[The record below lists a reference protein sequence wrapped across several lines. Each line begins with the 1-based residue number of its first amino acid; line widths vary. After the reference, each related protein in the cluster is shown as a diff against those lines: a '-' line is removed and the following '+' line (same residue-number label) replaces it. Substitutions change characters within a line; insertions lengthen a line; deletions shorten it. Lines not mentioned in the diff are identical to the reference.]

1 MSNSKNID
9 WDDVI
14 KKEARGSDDEDLGE
28 VKEIDE
34 DYVLVQKGLINKEKF
49 YIPKNMAESYD
60 GSVLRFNISK
70 EEVRNRYMGESPP
83 VADQYSSSYKNADL
97 TEKDT
102 ENIPKETD
110 SRVPL
115 IEERVNVS
123 KRESTEEATVTKEP
137 VTQTKTVEVPVTHEE
152 VTIEKRPPKDRK
164 YTSITSESPVES
176 KTEIKIPLKREEVEV
191 TKQPYVKEEVVVKKK
206 PVTETRQVNEEVRS
220 EEVRSE
226 TVGTPGEKTIEEE
239 GIKEQEKE

>member
-28 VKEIDE
+28 VKETDG
-34 DYVLVQKGLINKEKF
+34 DYVIVQKGMINKEKF

-70 EEVRNRYMGESPP
+70 EEVRSRFMGDSPP
-83 VADQYSSSYKNADL
+83 VADQYSSSSSSYRD
-97 TEKDT
+97 TDVRDKDT
-102 ENIPKETD
+102 ANVSKETD
-110 SRVPL
+110 TRVPL

-123 KRESTEEATVTKEP
+123 KRESIEEAAVTKEP
-137 VTQTKTVEVPVTHEE
+137 VTETKTVEVPVTHEE
-152 VTIEKRPPKDRK
+152 VTIEKRPPQDRK
-164 YTSITSESPVES
+164 YTSITSESPVQS

-206 PVTETRQVNEEVRS
+206 PVTETREVS
-220 EEVRSE
+220 EEVKSE
-226 TVGTPGEKTIEEE
+226 TVSNTEEKTIEE
-239 GIKEQEKE
+239 GIKEQEKRIE

>member
-1 MSNSKNID
+1 MSNSNNID

-28 VKEIDE
+28 VKETDG
-34 DYVLVQKGLINKEKF
+34 DYVIVQKGLINKEKF

-70 EEVRNRYMGESPP
+70 EEVRNRFMGDSPP
-83 VADQYSSSYKNADL
+83 VADQYSSYSSSYAD
-97 TEKDT
+97 TEVRDKDT
-102 ENIPKETD
+102 ANVSKETD
-110 SRVPL
+110 TRVPL

-137 VTQTKTVEVPVTHEE
+137 VTETKTVEVPVTHEE
-152 VTIEKRPPKDRK
+152 VTIEKRPPMDRK

-191 TKQPYVKEEVVVKKK
+191 TKQPYVKEEVVVKIK
-206 PVTETRQVNEEVRS
+206 PVTETRQVS
-220 EEVRSE
+220 EEVKSE
-226 TVGTPGEKTIEEE
+226 TVSTTGEKTIEE
-239 GIKEQEKE
+239 GIKEQKNTVE

>member
-1 MSNSKNID
+1 MSSSKNID

-28 VKEIDE
+28 VKETDG
-34 DYVLVQKGLINKEKF
+34 DYVLVQKGMINKEKF
-49 YIPKNMAESYD
+49 YIPKNMVESYD

-70 EEVRNRYMGESPP
+70 EEVRNRFMGDQQP
-83 VADQYSSSYKNADL
+83 VADQYSSSYRNADVR
-97 TEKDT
+97 EKDMA
-102 ENIPKETD
+102 NVPKETD
-110 SRVPL
+110 TRVPL

-137 VTQTKTVEVPVTHEE
+137 VTETKTVEVPVTHEE

-206 PVTETRQVNEEVRS
+206 PTTETRQVS
-220 EEVRSE
+220 EEVRTEEVS
-226 TVGTPGEKTIEEE
+226 TPGEKTIEEE
-239 GIKEQEKE
+239 VKGQEKE

>member
-1 MSNSKNID
+1 MSSSKNID

-28 VKEIDE
+28 VKETDG
-34 DYVLVQKGLINKEKF
+34 DYVLVQKGMINKEKF
-49 YIPKNMAESYD
+49 YIPKNMVESYD

-70 EEVRNRYMGESPP
+70 EEVRNRFTGDQQL
-83 VADQYSSSYKNADL
+83 VADQYSSSYRNADVR
-97 TEKDT
+97 EKDT
-102 ENIPKETD
+102 ANVPKETD
-110 SRVPL
+110 NRVPR

-137 VTQTKTVEVPVTHEE
+137 VPETKTVEVPVTHEE

-206 PVTETRQVNEEVRS
+206 PVTETRQASEEVRS
-220 EEVRSE
+220 EEVS
-226 TVGTPGEKTIEEE
+226 TLGEKTIEEE
-239 GIKEQEKE
+239 VKGQEKE

>member
-1 MSNSKNID
+1 MSNSNNID

-28 VKEIDE
+28 VKETDG
-34 DYVLVQKGLINKEKF
+34 DYVIVQKGMINKEKF

-60 GSVLRFNISK
+60 GNVLRFNISK
-70 EEVRNRYMGESPP
+70 EQVRNRFMGDPQP
-83 VADQYSSSYKNADL
+83 VADQYSSSYRNADVR
-97 TEKDT
+97 EKDT
-102 ENIPKETD
+102 ANISKETD
-110 SRVPL
+110 TRVPL

-137 VTQTKTVEVPVTHEE
+137 VTETKTVEVPVTHEE

-206 PVTETRQVNEEVRS
+206 PVTETRQVS
-220 EEVRSE
+220 EEVKSE
-226 TVGTPGEKTIEEE
+226 TVSTTGEKTIEE
-239 GIKEQEKE
+239 GIKEQKKE

>member
-1 MSNSKNID
+1 MSNSNNID
-9 WDDVI
+9 WEDVI

-28 VKEIDE
+28 VKETDG
-34 DYVLVQKGLINKEKF
+34 DYVIVQKGVINKEKF

-70 EEVRNRYMGESPP
+70 EEVRNRFMGDSPP
-83 VADQYSSSYKNADL
+83 ATDQYSSYSSSYRD
-97 TEKDT
+97 TDVRDKDT
-102 ENIPKETD
+102 ANVSKETD
-110 SRVPL
+110 TRVPL

-137 VTQTKTVEVPVTHEE
+137 VTETKTVEVPVTHEE
-152 VTIEKRPPKDRK
+152 VTIEKRPPMDRK

-176 KTEIKIPLKREEVEV
+176 KAEIKIPLKREEVEV

-206 PVTETRQVNEEVRS
+206 PVTETRQVS
-220 EEVRSE
+220 EEVKSE
-226 TVGTPGEKTIEEE
+226 TVSTTGEKTIEE
-239 GIKEQEKE
+239 GIKEQKKE

>member
-1 MSNSKNID
+1 MSNSNNID
-9 WDDVI
+9 WEDVI

-28 VKEIDE
+28 VKETDG
-34 DYVLVQKGLINKEKF
+34 DYVIVQKGMINKEKF

-70 EEVRNRYMGESPP
+70 GEVRSRFMGDSPP
-83 VADQYSSSYKNADL
+83 VADQYSSSSYRD
-97 TEKDT
+97 TDVREKDT
-102 ENIPKETD
+102 ANISKETD
-110 SRVPL
+110 TRVPL

-137 VTQTKTVEVPVTHEE
+137 VTETKTVEVPVTHEE
-152 VTIEKRPPKDRK
+152 VTIEKRPPQDRK

-206 PVTETRQVNEEVRS
+206 PVTETRQVS
-220 EEVRSE
+220 EEVKSE
-226 TVGTPGEKTIEEE
+226 TVSTTEEKTIEE
-239 GIKEQEKE
+239 GLKEQKKE

>member
-1 MSNSKNID
+1 MSNSNNID

-28 VKEIDE
+28 VKEIDG

-60 GSVLRFNISK
+60 GNVLRFNISK
-70 EEVRNRYMGESPP
+70 EEVRNRFMGDSPP
-83 VADQYSSSYKNADL
+83 VADQYSSSYENADV

-102 ENIPKETD
+102 ANVSKETD

-164 YTSITSESPVES
+164 YTIITSESPVES

-220 EEVRSE
+220 EEL
-226 TVGTPGEKTIEEE
+226 GTPGEKTIEE

>member
-1 MSNSKNID
+1 MSDSNNID
-9 WDDVI
+9 WDDAI

-28 VKEIDE
+28 VKETDG
-34 DYVLVQKGLINKEKF
+34 DYVIVQKGMINKEKF

-70 EEVRNRYMGESPP
+70 EEVRNRFMGDSPP
-83 VADQYSSSYKNADL
+83 VADQYSSYSSSYR
-97 TEKDT
+97 DT
-102 ENIPKETD
+102 DVRDEDTANVSKETD
-110 SRVPL
+110 TRVPL

-137 VTQTKTVEVPVTHEE
+137 VAETKTVEVPVTHEE
-152 VTIEKRPPKDRK
+152 ITIEKRPPMDRK

-206 PVTETRQVNEEVRS
+206 PVTETRQVS
-220 EEVRSE
+220 EEVKSE
-226 TVGTPGEKTIEEE
+226 TLSTTGEKTIQE
-239 GIKEQEKE
+239 GIKDQEKRVE

>member
-1 MSNSKNID
+1 MSNSNNID

-34 DYVLVQKGLINKEKF
+34 EYVLVQKGLINKEKF

-70 EEVRNRYMGESPP
+70 EEIRNRFMGDSPP
-83 VADQYSSSYKNADL
+83 VADQYSSSYENADV
-97 TEKDT
+97 TEKYT
-102 ENIPKETD
+102 ANVSKETD

-152 VTIEKRPPKDRK
+152 VTIEKRPPKYRK

-220 EEVRSE
+220 E
-226 TVGTPGEKTIEEE
+226 TVGTPEEKTIEE

>member
-1 MSNSKNID
+1 MSNSNNID

-28 VKEIDE
+28 VKEIDG

-70 EEVRNRYMGESPP
+70 EEVRNRFMGDSPP
-83 VADQYSSSYKNADL
+83 VADQYPSSYENADV
-97 TEKDT
+97 TEKDMA
-102 ENIPKETD
+102 NVSKETD

-164 YTSITSESPVES
+164 YTSITSEGPVES

-191 TKQPYVKEEVVVKKK
+191 KKQPYVKEEVVVKKK

-220 EEVRSE
+220 E
-226 TVGTPGEKTIEEE
+226 TVLGTAGEKTVEE

>member
-1 MSNSKNID
+1 MSNSNNID

-28 VKEIDE
+28 VKETDG
-34 DYVLVQKGLINKEKF
+34 DYVIVQKGMINKEKF

-70 EEVRNRYMGESPP
+70 EEVRNRFMGDSPP
-83 VADQYSSSYKNADL
+83 VADQYSSSSSSYRD
-97 TEKDT
+97 TDVREKDT
-102 ENIPKETD
+102 ANISKETD
-110 SRVPL
+110 TRVPL

-123 KRESTEEATVTKEP
+123 KRQSTEEATVTKEP
-137 VTQTKTVEVPVTHEE
+137 VTETKTVEVPVTHEE
-152 VTIEKRPPKDRK
+152 VTIEKRPPTDRK

-176 KTEIKIPLKREEVEV
+176 KAEIKIPLKREEVEV

-206 PVTETRQVNEEVRS
+206 PVTETRQVS
-220 EEVRSE
+220 EEVKSE
-226 TVGTPGEKTIEEE
+226 TVSTAGEKTIEE
-239 GIKEQEKE
+239 GIKEQKKRVE

>member
-1 MSNSKNID
+1 MSSSKNID

-28 VKEIDE
+28 VKETDG
-34 DYVLVQKGLINKEKF
+34 DYVLVQKGMINKEKF
-49 YIPKNMAESYD
+49 YIPKNMVESYD

-70 EEVRNRYMGESPP
+70 EEVRNRFMGDQQP
-83 VADQYSSSYKNADL
+83 VADQYSSSYRNADVR
-97 TEKDT
+97 EKDT
-102 ENIPKETD
+102 ADVPKETD
-110 SRVPL
+110 TRVPR

-137 VTQTKTVEVPVTHEE
+137 VTETKTVEVPVTHEE

-206 PVTETRQVNEEVRS
+206 PVTETRQVSEEVRS
-220 EEVRSE
+220 EEVSTLE
-226 TVGTPGEKTIEEE
+226 EKTIEEE
-239 GIKEQEKE
+239 VKGQEKE

>member
-1 MSNSKNID
+1 VSNSKNID
-9 WDDVI
+9 WDEVI
-14 KKEARGSDDEDLGE
+14 KKEARGSDNEDLGE
-28 VKEIDE
+28 VQETGQ
-34 DYVLVQKGLINKEKF
+34 DYVLVQKGMINKEKF

-70 EEVRNRYMGESPP
+70 EEVRNRFIGDSPP
-83 VADQYSSSYKNADL
+83 VADQYSSSYENADI

-102 ENIPKETD
+102 ANVSKETD

-123 KRESTEEATVTKEP
+123 KRESREEATVTKEP

-152 VTIEKRPPKDRK
+152 VTIEKRPPSDRK

-206 PVTETRQVNEEVRS
+206 PVTETRQVNEEI
-220 EEVRSE
+220 RSE
-226 TVGTPGEKTIEEE
+226 TVDTPGEKTIEE
-239 GIKEQEKE
+239 GTKEQEKE

>member
-1 MSNSKNID
+1 MSNSNNID

-28 VKEIDE
+28 VKETDG
-34 DYVLVQKGLINKEKF
+34 DYVIVQKGVINKEKF

-70 EEVRNRYMGESPP
+70 EEVRNRFMGDSPP
-83 VADQYSSSYKNADL
+83 VADQYSSYSSSYAD
-97 TEKDT
+97 TEVRDKDT
-102 ENIPKETD
+102 ANVSKETD
-110 SRVPL
+110 TRVPL

-137 VTQTKTVEVPVTHEE
+137 VTETKTVEVPVTHEE
-152 VTIEKRPPKDRK
+152 VTIEKRPPMDRK

-206 PVTETRQVNEEVRS
+206 PVTETRQVS
-220 EEVRSE
+220 EEVKSE
-226 TVGTPGEKTIEEE
+226 TVSTTGEKTIEE
-239 GIKEQEKE
+239 GIKEQKNTVE

>member
-1 MSNSKNID
+1 MSSSKNID

-28 VKEIDE
+28 VKETDG
-34 DYVLVQKGLINKEKF
+34 DYVLVQKGMINKEKF

-60 GSVLRFNISK
+60 GNVLRFNVSK
-70 EEVRNRYMGESPP
+70 EQVRNRFMGDSPP
-83 VADQYSSSYKNADL
+83 VADQYSSSYRDADVR
-97 TEKDT
+97 EKDT
-102 ENIPKETD
+102 ENVSKETD
-110 SRVPL
+110 TRVPL

-137 VTQTKTVEVPVTHEE
+137 VTETKTVEVPVTHEE
-152 VTIEKRPPKDRK
+152 VTIEKRPPKDRQ

-206 PVTETRQVNEEVRS
+206 PITETRQVS
-220 EEVRSE
+220 EEVISE
-226 TVGTPGEKTIEEE
+226 EVSTPGEKTIEEE
-239 GIKEQEKE
+239 VKGQEKE

>member
-1 MSNSKNID
+1 MSSSKNID

-28 VKEIDE
+28 VKETDG
-34 DYVLVQKGLINKEKF
+34 DYVLVQKGMINKEKF
-49 YIPKNMAESYD
+49 YIPKNMVESYD

-70 EEVRNRYMGESPP
+70 EEVRNRFTADQQP
-83 VADQYSSSYKNADL
+83 VADQYSSSYRDADFK
-97 TEKDT
+97 EKDT
-102 ENIPKETD
+102 ANVPKETD
-110 SRVPL
+110 TRVPL

-137 VTQTKTVEVPVTHEE
+137 VTETKTVEVPVTHEE

-206 PVTETRQVNEEVRS
+206 PITETRQVSEEVRS
-220 EEVRSE
+220 EEVS
-226 TVGTPGEKTIEEE
+226 TLGEKTIEEE
-239 GIKEQEKE
+239 VKGQEKE

>member
-70 EEVRNRYMGESPP
+70 EEVRNRFMGDSPP
-83 VADQYSSSYKNADL
+83 VADKYSSSYENADV

-102 ENIPKETD
+102 ANVSKETD

-123 KRESTEEATVTKEP
+123 KRESREEATVTKEP
-137 VTQTKTVEVPVTHEE
+137 VTETKTVEVPVTHEE
-152 VTIEKRPPKDRK
+152 VTIEKRPPSDRK
-164 YTSITSESPVES
+164 YTSISSESPVES

-220 EEVRSE
+220 E

>member
-70 EEVRNRYMGESPP
+70 EEVRNRFMGDPQS
-83 VADQYSSSYKNADL
+83 VADQYSSSYRNADVR
-97 TEKDT
+97 EKDT
-102 ENIPKETD
+102 ANVSKETD
-110 SRVPL
+110 TRVPL

-137 VTQTKTVEVPVTHEE
+137 VTETKTVEVPVTHEE

-206 PVTETRQVNEEVRS
+206 PITETRQVS
-220 EEVRSE
+220 EEVGSE
-226 TVGTPGEKTIEEE
+226 ELSTLGEKTIEEE
-239 GIKEQEKE
+239 VKGQEKE

>member
-1 MSNSKNID
+1 MSNSNNID
-9 WDDVI
+9 WEDVI

-28 VKEIDE
+28 VKETDG
-34 DYVLVQKGLINKEKF
+34 DYVIVQKGMINKEKF

-70 EEVRNRYMGESPP
+70 GEVRSRFMGDSPP
-83 VADQYSSSYKNADL
+83 VADQYSSSSYRD
-97 TEKDT
+97 TDVREKDT
-102 ENIPKETD
+102 ANISKETD
-110 SRVPL
+110 TRVPL

-137 VTQTKTVEVPVTHEE
+137 VNETKTVEVPVTHEE
-152 VTIEKRPPKDRK
+152 VTIEKRPPQDRK

-176 KTEIKIPLKREEVEV
+176 KAEIKIPLKREEVEV

-206 PVTETRQVNEEVRS
+206 PVTETRQVS
-220 EEVRSE
+220 EEVKSE
-226 TVGTPGEKTIEEE
+226 TVSTTGEKTIEE
-239 GIKEQEKE
+239 GIKEQKKE

>member
-1 MSNSKNID
+1 MSSSKNID

-28 VKEIDE
+28 VKETDG
-34 DYVLVQKGLINKEKF
+34 DYVLVQKGMINKEKF
-49 YIPKNMAESYD
+49 YIPKNMVESYD

-70 EEVRNRYMGESPP
+70 EEVRNRFTGDQQL
-83 VADQYSSSYKNADL
+83 VADQYSSSYRNADVR
-97 TEKDT
+97 EKDT
-102 ENIPKETD
+102 ANVPKETD
-110 SRVPL
+110 NRVPR

-137 VTQTKTVEVPVTHEE
+137 VTETKTVEVPVTHEE

-206 PVTETRQVNEEVRS
+206 PVTETRQASEEVRS
-220 EEVRSE
+220 EEVS
-226 TVGTPGEKTIEEE
+226 TLGEKTIEEE
-239 GIKEQEKE
+239 VKGQEKE

>member
-1 MSNSKNID
+1 MSDSNNID

-28 VKEIDE
+28 VKETDG
-34 DYVLVQKGLINKEKF
+34 DYVIVQKGMINKEKF

-70 EEVRNRYMGESPP
+70 EEVRNRFMEDSPP
-83 VADQYSSSYKNADL
+83 VADQYSSYSSSYRD
-97 TEKDT
+97 TDVRDKDT
-102 ENIPKETD
+102 TNVSKETD
-110 SRVPL
+110 THVPL
-115 IEERVNVS
+115 VEERVNVS

-137 VTQTKTVEVPVTHEE
+137 VTETKTVEVPVTHEE
-152 VTIEKRPPKDRK
+152 VTIEKRPPMDRK

-176 KTEIKIPLKREEVEV
+176 KTEIKIPLKKEEVEV

-206 PVTETRQVNEEVRS
+206 PVTETRQVS
-220 EEVRSE
+220 EEVKSE
-226 TVGTPGEKTIEEE
+226 TVSTTGEKTIEE
-239 GIKEQEKE
+239 GIKEQKEE